1 MVKKGSSVT
10 VRCRSDS
17 FPAASVHS
25 LFRNGVVI
33 PENSPTKAPS
43 NTPTETIIEWSY
55 MITGSNETEG
65 KYVCEAN
72 NRVGSGQSSE
82 QELVVLRE

>member
-10 VRCRSDS
+10 VTCRSGS
-17 FPAASVHS
+17 FPVASVHS

-43 NTPTETIIEWSY
+43 NTQAQTIIEWSY
-55 MITGSNETEG
+55 VITGSNETEG

-72 NRVGSGQSSE
+72 NTVGSGRSSE